1 MYSAESLSLLE
12 QFGQLI
18 QLHRIELESQSNFAK
33 RLGVSRSTLQ
43 LIEVGSPKVRIGS
56 YFEALTVLGL
66 TNEFVELLETLL
78 AAQVKTPARR
88 VKRNKPALDNDF

>member
-18 QLHRIELESQSNFAK
+18 QLHRIELESQSDFAK

-43 LIEVGSPKVRIGS
+43 LIEAGSPKVRIGS

-66 TNEFVELLETLL
+66 TNEFVELLEALL